1 MCARIYIRQS
11 LISEKKRS
19 GTVVRLGKD
28 GDTQVRTE
36 RIVKPVRKLEH
47 EAESSIEKKISN
59 CIALYKRL
67 RKETKIQQW
76 EIQSAITNDR
86 SNPG

>member
-36 RIVKPVRKLEH
+36 RIVRPVRKLEH
-47 EAESSIEKKISN
+47 EAESSIEKK
-59 CIALYKRL
+59 YQTVL
-67 RKETKIQQW
+67 RYIKE
-76 EIQSAITNDR
+76 
-86 SNPG
+86 